1 MFKNKNWF
9 KVLVPQVVAVVVIM
23 AVFFGCRWLGMDD
36 KNAAAVAVAVAI
48 AAVAAI
54 TAAAAATIT
63 AAVAEEY
70 KLPWYWVA
78 ISYLTEEAMIFLPLY
93 ITIS

>member
-36 KNAAAVAVAVAI
+36 KNAAAVAL
-48 AAVAAI
+48 
-54 TAAAAATIT
+54 AATAT
-63 AAVAEEY
+63 AVVVVAEEY

-78 ISYLTEEAMIFLPLY
+78 ISYLTEAAVIFLPLY